1 MIDKI
6 KQKRMSSL
14 QWKIYIGF
22 GGIILLLIS
31 NGVLGIYGLGNA
43 MQSFDQ
49 YRDVEKTYNESLAID
64 RNVQELKRRVNQYI
78 NTGHSSNLDAAHVTY
93 DKLQNQVDGLLSGVN
108 DEEISESLIIMN
120 SHLEGY
126 FKNFTLATE
135 ERQLRTSLVQTSL
148 PEQGQKVQAFLEKLE
163 AQAHANPQ
171 ESNRH
176 YLAALSAQRYFSI
189 AEQNALRYFAEP
201 STPFV
206 DKTLSSLQDVR
217 SIIESIQAEAIDS
230 ESELLSD
237 LLKQLDGYSKIC
249 MRAFQATRSYLY
261 LVNVVMSGEASEFA
275 YYSMQIKN
283 IAETMRTEIN
293 QATIVHTQNIK
304 NITTIAIIG
313 ALLIGLFYA
322 WQLAYSVVQPITAMT
337 DTFRRLGAGETLVA
351 IPATDRNDEIG
362 EMAIAADIFNKQNF
376 VTKNL
381 LQKSQ
386 KLSQELIQK
395 TRELEMINSELDNFA
410 YIASH
415 DLKSPL
421 RGIDQLAKWIQ
432 EDSAEDLSEES
443 CVNLNK
449 LQGRVRT
456 METLLNDLLEYAR
469 IGRVNGECE
478 PTDTGAMLREI
489 SDLIDN
495 PEKIQISIAPDM
507 PVLNTFRTPLR
518 HVFLNLVTNA
528 VKHHDHPESGKIE
541 IDYQDLNEFYE
552 FSVKDN
558 GPGIDPKHHD
568 RIFQMYQRVG
578 NTNADGSGMGLAIIK
593 KQIETLGGTISVES
607 EGKQKTTFH
616 FTWPKK

>member
-6 KQKRMSSL
+6 KPKRMTSL

-22 GGIILLLIS
+22 GGMILLLIS
-31 NGVLGIYGLGNA
+31 NGILGIYGLGNA

-78 NTGHSSNLDAAHVTY
+78 NTGHSSNRDAVQVTY
-93 DKLQNQVDGLLSGVN
+93 EKLQKQVSGLLSDVN
-108 DEEISESLIIMN
+108 DKEISESLIIMN

-148 PEQGQKVQAFLEKLE
+148 PEQGQRVQVNLEKLE
-163 AQAHANPQ
+163 AQVHDSPQ
-171 ESNRH
+171 ELSRH
-176 YLAALSAQRYFSI
+176 YLAALSAQRFFAL
-189 AEQNALRYFAEP
+189 AEKNALRYFAEP

-206 DKTLSSLQDVR
+206 DKTLSSLQDAR
-217 SIIESIQAEAIDS
+217 SIIESIQAEALNS
-230 ESELLSD
+230 EKVLVNDLLS
-237 LLKQLDGYSKIC
+237 QLDEYEKIC
-249 MRAFQATRSYLY
+249 LRAFQATRSYLY

-283 IAETMRTEIN
+283 IAESKRTEIN
-293 QATIVHTQNIK
+293 QATIVHTQDIK

-313 ALLIGLFYA
+313 ALLIGLYYA
-322 WQLAYSVVQPITAMT
+322 WRLAYSVVQPITAMT
-337 DTFRRLGAGETLVA
+337 ETFRRLGAGETLIT

-362 EMAIAADIFNKQNF
+362 EMATAADIFNKQNF

-381 LQKSQ
+381 LQQSQ
-386 KLSQELIQK
+386 TLSQELIQK

-432 EDSAEDLSEES
+432 EDSAEELSEES

-449 LQGRVRT
+449 LQGRIRT
-456 METLLNDLLEYAR
+456 METLLNDLLEYSR
-469 IGRVNGECE
+469 IGRITGECE
-478 PTDTGAMLREI
+478 RTDTGAMLKEI
-489 SDLIDN
+489 SELIDN
-495 PEKIQISIAPDM
+495 PEKIQITIAPDM

-518 HVFLNLVTNA
+518 HVFLNLITNA
-528 VKHHDHPESGKIE
+528 VKHHDHPETGKIN
-541 IDYQDLNEFYE
+541 IDYRELPDFYE

-578 NTNADGSGMGLAIIK
+578 NTTAEGSGMGLAIIK

-607 EGKQKTTFH
+607 AEKQNTIFH
-616 FTWPKK
+616 FTWSK